1 MFESKTYNAMFE
13 ELYKLA
19 HERGPFDRT
28 WSNVPVVKDHALHEV
43 DIKPGSEMAKYA
55 R

>member
-1 MFESKTYNAMFE
+1 MFESSTYNDLFE

-19 HERGPFDRT
+19 HERGPFDRS
-28 WSNVPVVKDHALHEV
+28 WSNVPVVKDHALQEV
-43 DIKPGSEMAKYA
+43 YIKSSSEMAKYA